1 MGGVSREGG
10 VVCANIFVCETT
22 PISAKRTTEEAPT
35 VASTNL
41 ANTLVR
47 SFLANVLES
56 IVVMMPIV

>member
-10 VVCANIFVCETT
+10 VVCANIFVCET
-22 PISAKRTTEEAPT
+22 ISAKRTTEEAPT